1 MPDLNLKGEEEQ
13 QAPAQEPS
21 GHRRGR
27 VLIGILAGTLVV
39 AVAGFAVFKLGLPHP
54 QERELTQPETQST
67 LKSDTLSQRAG
78 VVDTLV
84 KDSIGT
90 RAPLVS
96 TVAAPES
103 SSVALVDTS
112 FQKRGSGEFTIQLSA
127 WASGKGA
134 AKELRRLRRCGL
146 DVYLSESGPDSLGRV
161 WNRIRMGH
169 YQTLDEAKKVA
180 DRFLD
185 TLVVGYTFEKEN

>member
-13 QAPAQEPS
+13 QAPAQESS
-21 GHRRGR
+21 GHWRGT
-27 VLIGILAGTLVV
+27 VLIGIMAVTVV
-39 AVAGFAVFKLGLPHP
+39 VIAGFVVVRLGLLRPREP
-54 QERELTQPETQST
+54 ELTQPEAQST
-67 LKSDTLSQRAG
+67 LKSDTLSHRAG
-78 VVDTLV
+78 ALDTLV

-96 TVAAPES
+96 TIAVPES

-112 FQKRGSGEFTIQLSA
+112 VQMRGSGEFTIQLSA
-127 WASGKGA
+127 WLSGKGA
-134 AKELRRLRRCGL
+134 ARELRRLQRYGL
-146 DVYLSESGPDSLGRV
+146 DVYLTESEPDSLGRV

-169 YQTLDEAKKVA
+169 YQTLDEAKRVA

-185 TLVVGYTFEKEN
+185 TLVVGYTFEREK